1 MPQEDK
7 MLRILSCAFG
17 FAAVLAGA
25 FGAHALRMHL
35 SPEALQTWETAV
47 RYQIY
52 HALALLVVT
61 IGRPRSLPAGPV
73 RVAAWSWV
81 VGIVLFS
88 GSLYLLA
95 LSGVRWLGAV
105 TPVGGIALLVGWAAL
120 AWGSVNEH

>member
-1 MPQEDK
+1 
-7 MLRILSCAFG
+7 
-17 FAAVLAGA
+17 
-25 FGAHALRMHL
+25 
-35 SPEALQTWETAV
+35 V

-105 TPVGGIALLVGWAAL
+105 TPVGGVALLVGWAAL
-120 AWGSVNEH
+120 GWGAVSGR